1 MPLPFTET
9 GLSPVLTSV
18 MHAASLNRWKVIVPP
33 AAAVAPV
40 RCPVSLIDGPLA
52 VAVVVS
58 LGCPTDG
65 QLAVLEVAVAKPPPT
80 PAIVAV
86 TVSIPPFAAVVN
98 IAE

>member
-1 MPLPFTET
+1 M
-9 GLSPVLTSV
+9 TSV